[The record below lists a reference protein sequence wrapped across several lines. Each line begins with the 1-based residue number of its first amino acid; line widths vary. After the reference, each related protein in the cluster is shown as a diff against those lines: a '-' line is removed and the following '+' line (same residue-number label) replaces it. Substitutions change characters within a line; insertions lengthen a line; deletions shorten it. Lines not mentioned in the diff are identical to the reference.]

1 MTNKNKNRQIREL
14 GNFIFESI
22 KINKFML
29 IIFLVISIITL
40 FTGII
45 VAAKT
50 HSSIMA
56 NDNFGLV
63 DITTGGL
70 TTTFFTRLLSMLF
83 MVLILFGCSF
93 TIYVVPISIIFIS
106 YRSYLLGLNI
116 CLMIINYGFSGALIS
131 IIVAF
136 PCQLIAIGVMI
147 LFYVTMLKTNKDY
160 KAWGGCRTPYQRLKI
175 LIITIIVLLLLCLLE
190 SLLLAIFSAK
200 VILVI

>member
-70 TTTFFTRLLSMLF
+70 TTTFFTRLLSMMF

>member
-1 MTNKNKNRQIREL
+1 MTNKNKNRQIKEL
-14 GNFIFESI
+14 GSFIFEEI
-22 KINKFML
+22 KVNKFIF
-29 IIFLVISIITL
+29 IIFIVISIITL

-50 HSSIMA
+50 HSSIMI
-56 NDNFGLV
+56 NENFGLV
-63 DITTGGL
+63 DMTTGGL

-106 YRSYLLGLNI
+106 YRCYLLGLNI

-131 IIVAF
+131 IIIAF
-136 PCQLIAIGVMI
+136 PCQLLAIGVMI
-147 LFYVTMLKTNKDY
+147 LFYITMLKTNKDY
-160 KAWGGCRTPYQRLKI
+160 RAWGGCRTPFQRLKI
-175 LIITIIVLLLLCLLE
+175 LLITVIVLLLLCLLE
-190 SLLLAIFSAK
+190 SLLLALFSAK

>member
-63 DITTGGL
+63 DITTSGL

-147 LFYVTMLKTNKDY
+147 LYYVTMLKTNKDY

>member
-70 TTTFFTRLLSMLF
+70 TTTFFTRLLSMMF

-147 LFYVTMLKTNKDY
+147 LYYVTMLKTNKDY

>member
-45 VAAKT
+45 IAAKT

-70 TTTFFTRLLSMLF
+70 TTTFFTRLLSMMF

>member
-45 VAAKT
+45 IAAKT

-70 TTTFFTRLLSMLF
+70 TTTFFTRLLSMMF

-147 LFYVTMLKTNKDY
+147 LYYVTMLKTNKDY